1 MGVGVLEHTVA
12 ARGYQFR
19 SLESLYDIV
28 SRKLMDLYLAILTA
42 AVSFTNVGSGRWHFG
57 T

>member
-19 SLESLYDIV
+19 SLKLLYDIV

>member
-1 MGVGVLEHTVA
+1 MGVGVLVHTVA

-19 SLESLYDIV
+19 PLELLYDIV
-28 SRKLMDLYLAILTA
+28 SRKSMDLYLAIITA
-42 AVSFTNVGSGRWHFG
+42 AVSFTNVGSGRWLLG